1 MLSLNKET
9 LLCNPND
16 TLTIKKRAGELSQ
29 CVEVQ
34 ECFAARVREDLG
46 QTPSTYVKSHE
57 CAAHMPAIPGQW
69 KQREAIRV
77 C

>member
-16 TLTIKKRAGELSQ
+16 TLTIKKQAGELSQ

-34 ECFAARVREDLG
+34 ECLLHERV
-46 QTPSTYVKSHE
+46 K
-57 CAAHMPAIPGQW
+57 I
-69 KQREAIRV
+69 
-77 C
+77 